1 MQGIH
6 SKQSMDRHRLRT
18 VITESILMTTARVCM
33 FPRSL
38 MHECIMALTH
48 NGSFISD
55 FMTTARTTAK
65 ATVDDHRSHPS

>member
-1 MQGIH
+1 
-6 SKQSMDRHRLRT
+6 
-18 VITESILMTTARVCM
+18 M

-65 ATVDDHRSHPS
+65 ATVDNTQVKQAPLYTTSMIIALELLVVEHS